1 VLAFTFLNS
10 IGSGIIYGGI
20 FFLAISRYQFTT
32 AQNFALALLYGV
44 MYIPGAMCAGP
55 AQRWLRQFGVSPRTI
70 LIGMMIAMAGVC
82 LAPLLVDLT
91 APKGGANSA
100 WSIWLVIAVYAPIS
114 GMMWP
119 VVEAFLAGGRT
130 EQQLRSATGQFNV
143 CWSSAIVATMFAMAF
158 FVEKHPLEVIAAL
171 GGVHLL
177 CIVFVSRFD
186 ASPAAHEH
194 HEHHRPV
201 IYRQLLSFLR
211 VMLPVSFMFNSTL
224 SPYMPTALAKLGVGV
239 GWQTPVAATWYSAR
253 VLTFFIMERRHGW
266 HGRWA
271 TPIVGSLLL
280 LVSFAWVVLVP
291 MFAPAG
297 LGLWLFLIGL
307 VGFGV
312 GVGMVYAAALYYA
325 MEVGSSGV
333 DAGGTHEALI
343 GIGYAAGPVCGLAG
357 LGAVGCGMVGDR
369 GGSLV
374 TVGIVAVIALAA
386 GGVSLARAA
395 RIARNTA
402 AA

>member
-1 VLAFTFLNS
+1 MLTFTFMNS

-20 FFLAISRYQFTT
+20 FFLAISRYEFTT
-32 AQNFALALLYGV
+32 GQNFALALLYGV
-44 MYIPGAMCAGP
+44 SYIPGAMGAGP
-55 AQRWLRQFGVSPRTI
+55 VQRRLRQFGLSPRGI
-70 LIGMMIAMAGVC
+70 LVVTMMLMAAVC
-82 LAPLLVDLT
+82 LVPLAVDLA
-91 APKGGANSA
+91 APGGNSA
-100 WSIWLVIAVYAPIS
+100 WTIWLVIAVYSPLS

-119 VVEAFLAGGRT
+119 IVEAFLAGGRT

-143 CWSSAIVATMFAMAF
+143 CWSSAIVVTMFAMAM
-158 FVEKHPLEVIAAL
+158 FVKRHPLEVIAAL
-171 GGVHLL
+171 GAVHLL
-177 CIVFVSRFD
+177 CIAFVSRFD
-186 ASPAAHEH
+186 ATPAAHEH

-224 SPYMPTALAKLGVGV
+224 SPYMPTALANLGVGLE
-239 GWQTPVAATWYSAR
+239 WQTPVAATWYSAR
-253 VLTFFIMERRHGW
+253 VLTFFVMERRHGW
-266 HGRWA
+266 HGRWS

-280 LVSFAWVVLVP
+280 LASFAWVVLVP

-343 GIGYAAGPVCGLAG
+343 GLGYAAGPVCGLAG
-357 LGAVGCGMVGDR
+357 LGAVGCGLVGDR
-369 GGSLV
+369 GGSMV
-374 TVGIVAVIALAA
+374 TVGIVATIAVVV
-386 GGVSLARAA
+386 GGVALSRAA
-395 RIARNTA
+395 RIARNGSGA
-402 AA
+402 